1 MIITEKFLG
10 VIRNMSVFQDYEE
23 VLGLVSSYYE
33 GARVPWV
40 PTREELLDIVMKLA
54 NISHSDIFYDLGCG
68 DGRVVIR
75 AVKEGAQKGVCVEIN
90 PTLIEKAKENAKTEA
105 VLNRIEFIN
114 EDFFKAQISDA
125 TIVYMYL
132 LTSVNRA
139 LKPKLETELKK
150 GTRIVTL
157 DFEIP
162 GWKPIQIIEVA
173 LPMRTARLYLY
184 VKGYSDI

>member
-1 MIITEKFLG
+1 MTKIWK
-10 VIRNMSVFQDYEE
+10 YEE
-23 VLGLVSSYYE
+23 VLGLTTSYYE

-40 PTREELLDIVMKLA
+40 PTREELLDIVMRLA
-54 NISHSDIFYDLGCG
+54 NISKDDIFYDLGCG
-68 DGRVVIR
+68 DGRVVIK
-75 AVKEGAQKGVCVEIN
+75 AIKEGAQRGVCVEIN

-114 EDFFKAQISDA
+114 EDFFKAPISDA
-125 TIVYMYL
+125 TIIYMYL

-150 GTRIVTL
+150 GTKIITL

-162 GWKPIQIIEVA
+162 GWKPVQVIEVA

-184 VKGYSDI
+184 IKGYSDT